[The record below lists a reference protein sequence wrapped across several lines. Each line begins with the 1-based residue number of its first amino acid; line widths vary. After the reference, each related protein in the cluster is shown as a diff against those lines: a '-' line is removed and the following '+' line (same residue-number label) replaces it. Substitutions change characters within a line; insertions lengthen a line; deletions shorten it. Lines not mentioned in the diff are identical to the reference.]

1 MPEPV
6 LHEITIGDGPDERRI
21 ACLTEDG
28 EAPGIFWLQGFK
40 SDMVSTKA
48 TALSEWTQAKGLAYT
63 RFDYSGHGQS
73 GGAFEEGTIGKWL
86 DEAQSVFER
95 FTNGPQI
102 VVGSSMGGHLALL
115 LARRLQSIGDGE
127 KPGRIEGIVLIAP
140 AWDMTEEL
148 MWKTASAE
156 ARRAIEEDGVWY
168 RPSDYGEPYAIT
180 RGLIEEGR
188 NHLFAAKPW
197 NPGCPVE
204 IIHGRLDPDVPYAHS
219 ERLVAFLKDQ
229 AVNLTEVPDGEH
241 RLSRPED
248 LELLFAKIGALA
260 AA

>member
-6 LHEITIGDGPDERRI
+6 AHELTVDSRRI
-21 ACLTEDG
+21 ACLTQAG
-28 EAPGIFWLQGFK
+28 ASPGIFWLQGFK

-48 TALSEWTQAKGLAYT
+48 TALSEWTHEKGIAYT

-73 GGAFEEGTIGKWL
+73 GGAFEAGTIGKWL
-86 DEAQSVFER
+86 DEAAAVFDQL
-95 FTNGPQI
+95 THGPQI
-102 VVGSSMGGHLALL
+102 VVGSSMGGHIALL
-115 LARRLQSIGDGE
+115 LARRLQQHAGGVE
-127 KPGRIEGIVLIAP
+127 PGRIKGLVLIAP

-148 MWKTASAE
+148 MWKEASPE

-180 RGLIEEGR
+180 RDLIVEGR
-188 NHLFAAKPW
+188 NHLFAARPW

-219 ERLVAFLKDQ
+219 ERLIGFLRDQ
-229 AVNLTEVPDGEH
+229 PVNLTEVPDGEH

-248 LELLFAKIGALA
+248 LALLCAKIAKLA
-260 AA
+260 NV